1 MYTFGAGAYGQFAA
15 REKKDA
21 FSTAHAPF
29 SDFSEI
35 AALWHGRVVPEESFL
50 ATIGDDAEYPDNEA
64 DGGGG
69 LIPVSNNSQPPQ
81 HQKQKAAAGAKSSD
95 PLEGLEPGVDMDIDD
110 PRTELLYSP
119 FRDSI
124 CASNT
129 CALWGRRV
137 AEVKLSANVAV
148 ARSEFG
154 ELFVWG
160 GTSQWCKWW
169 ERGTMKGKQDM
180 LEALLTLP
188 IVMLRI
194 LFLFDDLGF
203 FLASSYVCLLNGCA
217 LTALRLPPRADFN
230 LNH

>member
-50 ATIGDDAEYPDNEA
+50 ATIGDDAEYNEA

-81 HQKQKAAAGAKSSD
+81 HQKQKAAAGAKSPD

-137 AEVKLSANVAV
+137 AEVKLRRERRGGQVRV
-148 ARSEFG
+148 RR
-154 ELFVWG
+154 VIRMG

-180 LEALLTLP
+180 LEALHSLP

-203 FLASSYVCLLNGCA
+203 FLASSYVSLLNGCA
-217 LTALRLPPRADFN
+217 LTARRLPPRADFN

>member
-1 MYTFGAGAYGQFAA
+1 MYTFGAGAYGQFTA

-29 SDFSEI
+29 SNFSEI

-50 ATIGDDAEYPDNEA
+50 ATIGDDAEYLDNE

-69 LIPVSNNSQPPQ
+69 FPISNNSQSPQ
-81 HQKQKAAAGAKSSD
+81 HQKQKAGAKSD
-95 PLEGLEPGVDMDIDD
+95 PLQGLEPGVDMDIDD

-129 CALWGRRV
+129 CALWGRRI

-160 GTSQWCKWW
+160 EQVSGVSGGSET
-169 ERGTMKGKQDM
+169 
-180 LEALLTLP
+180 P
-188 IVMLRI
+188 
-194 LFLFDDLGF
+194 
-203 FLASSYVCLLNGCA
+203 
-217 LTALRLPPRADFN
+217 
-230 LNH
+230 